1 MRYTNHSLVTEAN
14 QFKIFSQNYEWK
26 YEKKYAKVTKIHNAS
41 YKQTRNS
48 FDNYERADN
57 NAASKMD
64 L

>member
-1 MRYTNHSLVTEAN
+1 MRYTYHSLVTEAN

-26 YEKKYAKVTKIHNAS
+26 YEKNMQKVTKIHNAS
-41 YKQTRNS
+41 YEQARNS